1 MWYFYCG
8 NLAFGCNI
16 SEIFCSVIKWWCCIC
31 SLVERRKQWHREEKD
46 RQARE
51 ADAEVPAGHR
61 LMPDDER
68 LQTLNRIQLSMSLH
82 SLLSYTTH
90 QLTCDYA
97 YFWLKFF
104 SVMQL
109 SVLDNSADFYWNK
122 WHEIKFKVWF
132 LQLNG
137 IHVLLISTKQM
148 LANVNRDSI

>member
-1 MWYFYCG
+1 M
-8 NLAFGCNI
+8 
-16 SEIFCSVIKWWCCIC
+16 
-31 SLVERRKQWHREEKD
+31 ERRKQWHREEKD

-109 SVLDNSADFYWNK
+109 SVLDNSADFY
-122 WHEIKFKVWF
+122 
-132 LQLNG
+132 
-137 IHVLLISTKQM
+137 
-148 LANVNRDSI
+148 